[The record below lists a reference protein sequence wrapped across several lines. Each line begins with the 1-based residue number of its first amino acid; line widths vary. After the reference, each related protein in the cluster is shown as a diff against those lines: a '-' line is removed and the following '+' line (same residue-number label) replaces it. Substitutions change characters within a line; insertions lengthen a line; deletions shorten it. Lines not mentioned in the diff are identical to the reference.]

1 LRGSKRARLQ
11 PIPCKVIART
21 TQRGDRRCIAWK
33 GASRCLLDA
42 WFNAYSPF
50 CKATCGRAVEVESDS
65 IVAVHS
71 DTQDPCSR
79 GFIGPQAT
87 GVQELDDDLDR
98 LRHPAR
104 RTEPS

>member
-1 LRGSKRARLQ
+1 M
-11 PIPCKVIART
+11 ART
-21 TQRGDRRCIAWK
+21 TQRGDRRCLAWK
-33 GASRCLLDA
+33 GASRGRLDVLV
-42 WFNAYSPF
+42 NAYRP
-50 CKATCGRAVEVESDS
+50 CCAAPCGRAVAVEGDA
-65 IVAVHS
+65 IVAVHG

-87 GVQELDDDLDR
+87 GVQALDDALDR